1 MQKYA
6 SLILCETAEELAN
19 SRDLS
24 GTCLLI
30 PNTHN
35 EQLPCSKDVGEC
47 CKDVKRSIIFTIY
60 KWNCLD
66 CALNIYMSVF
76 NMYHYFATWLFKQQC
91 IFETYANI
99 FGCILMLLL
108 VYSILIS
115 YWMKLHKL
123 FISLV
128 INIHIISIV
137 FLLKHSVQWTCLFTS
152 SQAHVW
158 EFL

>member
-1 MQKYA
+1 MTHELPRGNSSQDFVAYYSGPLWYTHTHAYTHA
-6 SLILCETAEELAN
+6 ST
-19 SRDLS
+19 D
-24 GTCLLI
+24 TC
-30 PNTHN
+30 THTIYTHRYVY
-35 EQLPCSKDVGEC
+35 K
-47 CKDVKRSIIFTIY
+47 IIFTIY